1 MQRHESILRI
11 LYQKDLFTNCPDVDI
26 PERPFSWVVDQIQG
40 VIGPSKEA
48 ADSRGTYSEIPVS
61 LSDTWNP
68 PEVVILPGPHGFSST
83 NLQSCFSKWSSKDS
97 LIGDWKWAA
106 PNATALASV
115 NLRSLGLNKAFAP
128 LYAMLSGQ
136 KSFLLEND
144 EAFDLQK
151 ALDVYRA
158 PMAEAWENGK
168 KLVYGSEEMDWGVS
182 MVETIDRSAIMDG
195 VFNILPWNIDG
206 SRILEKRSIA
216 AVIPYDSNRVEHLRT
231 IWQGAARVTRT
242 SFRHFLA
249 ERSNIYSTTNALGL
263 AIEYLDR
270 GISTVLV
277 DMSGVS
283 RLDPEINE
291 CHVVACEVM
300 EVSCDHNKPSIKDNI
315 TSQEL
320 VNAQHVKSTGIDPAS
335 HELTEQ
341 QLALIDAVMTEY
353 DCGFKEI
360 MWKHET
366 TGLLRV
372 LHRAKLFEG
381 CPDPSPRH
389 RFSWMVREI
398 QKVVNI
404 ADRNN
409 KTIKG

>member
-1 MQRHESILRI
+1 
-11 LYQKDLFTNCPDVDI
+11 
-26 PERPFSWVVDQIQG
+26 
-40 VIGPSKEA
+40 
-48 ADSRGTYSEIPVS
+48 
-61 LSDTWNP
+61 
-68 PEVVILPGPHGFSST
+68 
-83 NLQSCFSKWSSKDS
+83 
-97 LIGDWKWAA
+97 
-106 PNATALASV
+106 
-115 NLRSLGLNKAFAP
+115 
-128 LYAMLSGQ
+128 
-136 KSFLLEND
+136 
-144 EAFDLQK
+144 
-151 ALDVYRA
+151 
-158 PMAEAWENGK
+158 
-168 KLVYGSEEMDWGVS
+168 
-182 MVETIDRSAIMDG
+182 
-195 VFNILPWNIDG
+195 
-206 SRILEKRSIA
+206 
-216 AVIPYDSNRVEHLRT
+216 
-231 IWQGAARVTRT
+231 
-242 SFRHFLA
+242 
-249 ERSNIYSTTNALGL
+249 L